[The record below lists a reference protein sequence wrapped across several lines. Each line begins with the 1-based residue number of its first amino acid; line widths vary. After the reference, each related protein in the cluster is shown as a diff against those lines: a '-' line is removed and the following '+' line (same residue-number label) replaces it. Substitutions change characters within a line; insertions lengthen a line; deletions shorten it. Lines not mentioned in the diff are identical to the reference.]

1 VPKLGGRRYPLF
13 LKRAIRPAVLRI
25 RYTGLRPQD
34 VMLASYPRSGSTWFR
49 FLLTESLTGSS
60 AEWSDVNRTIPYVGG
75 HRDAPPL
82 LAGEGRLVKTHDRAA
97 GPCERAILIV
107 RDPRDVAVS
116 EYRWFAR
123 GGYEGDLET
132 FLRSWLEGSLSLFG
146 TWAENTRYWLDGNLA
161 PHDLHVVRF
170 EDLRSDPF
178 ASTRDALVFAGASA
192 SDPAVRAAV
201 DGNTIERS
209 REKEARA
216 GTDDVK
222 QHRTGERFV
231 GEGAVEAWKT
241 KLTEQQTR
249 RVEAHAVDLLE
260 RLRYDATR

>member
-1 VPKLGGRRYPLF
+1 VPKLGGRSYPLV
-13 LKRAIRPAVLRI
+13 LKRAIRPAVVRI
-25 RYTGLRPQD
+25 RYAGLRPHD

-49 FLLTESLTGSS
+49 FLLTESLTGRS
-60 AEWSDVNRTIPYVGG
+60 AEWSDVNRAIPYVGG

-82 LAGEGRLVKTHDRAA
+82 LADGGRLVKTHDRAP
-97 GPCERAILIV
+97 GPCARAILIA
-107 RDPRDVAVS
+107 RDPRDVVVS
-116 EYRWFAR
+116 EYRWYAR

-132 FLRSWLEGSLSLFG
+132 FLRSWLQGGMSLFG
-146 TWAENTRYWLDGNLA
+146 SWAENTRFWLDGGLA
-161 PHDLHVVRF
+161 PDNLHVVRF

-178 ASTRDALVFAGASA
+178 AATRDALAFAGASV
-192 SDPAVRAAV
+192 SDAAVRAAV

-209 REKEARA
+209 REKESRA

-222 QHRTGERFV
+222 QHSTGVRFV

-249 RVEAHAVDLLE
+249 RVEAHAGDLLA